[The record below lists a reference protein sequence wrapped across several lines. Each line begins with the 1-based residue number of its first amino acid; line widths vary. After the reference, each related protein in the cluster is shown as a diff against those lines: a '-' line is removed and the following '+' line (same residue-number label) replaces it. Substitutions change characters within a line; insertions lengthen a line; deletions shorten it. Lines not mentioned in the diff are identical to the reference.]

1 MFLSALCVVIIV
13 MLLNVPLPIPEPGY
27 DAPFY
32 DPPALNIPVPETTI
46 RRLAN
51 NKAQLRINHSSI
63 VT

>member
-1 MFLSALCVVIIV
+1 
-13 MLLNVPLPIPEPGY
+13 MLLNVPLPIPGPGY